1 MRAPIRAALGVSSFS
16 SGAACRLVAFMLL
29 LLPARAF
36 SQYCPGCLQNSAAPL
51 TGVFNIT
58 SGTIRGPFN
67 ANSIQTPLLN
77 VTTMTATQFIG
88 GGTGLTG
95 LNASAISSG
104 YVSPDVVSGP
114 YPDITQVGALTAGQ
128 WNASPVPTK
137 YGGTGQNF
145 VDVSAGSLIYFS
157 AAGQMSTFLPGQ
169 PQQLLQ
175 TNGSGAPVW
184 VSSPAVSGANLYN
197 IPAARLTGTL
207 PASITVSSKS
217 IPVVAG
223 ASVLGNI
230 SGLSGGITGTLPQNQ
245 VATGTWSTSYAASS
259 ITATGVTPATY
270 GSGSYSPQLVVH
282 GDGRV
287 YSATQLPIVVVAS
300 SVTSGTFP
308 LTVTLPLA
316 DLASGT
322 LPTSVPASSITATGV
337 TPGVY
342 GGSGFLA
349 GLTVGVDGRITSATQ
364 YAAPGLSTS
373 TALTNT
379 PQGWTAPQTFGSSIT
394 INSTLGV
401 TGGIT
406 GNLTGNVTGNTS
418 GSAGS
423 VSSSG
428 VGAGSLGTGVKVST
442 ANVLPGFNGANEL
455 VQLNGSGALPAL
467 SGANLTNLPIG
478 NKFGFLSGTNQTL
491 GVGTFS
497 FGYTNAAVTISSM
510 SIIVTTS
517 GSGGS
522 SGTVWSC
529 CYGGSCVSVTSS
541 QGAAVGSTYTG
552 NGSVSV
558 PAGGQIVLQMTS
570 TGESYTPTVNA
581 VCGYQ

>member
-1 MRAPIRAALGVSSFS
+1 
-16 SGAACRLVAFMLL
+16 MLL

-36 SQYCPGCLQNSAAPL
+36 SQFCPGCIQNSSTPQVATFNL
-51 TGVFNIT
+51 TKGA
-58 SGTIRGPFN
+58 TIQG
-67 ANSIQTPLLN
+67 LLDVGQLAVGN
-77 VTTMTATQFIG
+77 FSVTTMTATQFIG
-88 GGTGLTG
+88 GGAGLTG
-95 LNASAISSG
+95 LNASSLASGNVSST
-104 YVSPDVVSGP
+104 VVSGP

-128 WNASPVPTK
+128 WNASPVPTQ

-197 IPAARLTGTL
+197 IPAARLTGSL
-207 PASITVSSKS
+207 PTTVTVSSNS
-217 IPVVAG
+217 IPYVAG

-230 SGLSGGITGTLPQNQ
+230 SGAAGTITGTLPQSQ
-245 VATGTWSTSYAASS
+245 VATGTWPTSYAASS

-282 GDGRV
+282 VDGRI
-287 YSATQLPIVVVAS
+287 YSAAQLPITVGAS

-308 LTVTLPLA
+308 PTVILPLS
-316 DLASGT
+316 DLQPGT

-337 TPGVY
+337 NPGTY

-349 GLTVGVDGRITSATQ
+349 GLTIGVDGRVTSATQ

-373 TALTNT
+373 TALTNM
-379 PQGWTAPQTFGSSIT
+379 PQRWTAPQTFSATSSMT
-394 INSTLGV
+394 ILSDLGV
-401 TGGIT
+401 GGTIT
-406 GNLTGNVTGNTS
+406 GNLTGNVTGNAY

-423 VSSSG
+423 VASSG

-442 ANVLPGFNGANEL
+442 ANFLPGFNGANEL
-455 VQLNGSGALPAL
+455 VQLNGSGALPVL

-478 NKFGFLSGTNQTL
+478 NKFGFLSATNQTL

-510 SIIVTTS
+510 SVIVTTS

-522 SGTVWSC
+522 SGTVWAC
-529 CYGGSCVSVTSS
+529 CYGGNCVSVTSS
-541 QGAAVGSTYTG
+541 QGAAVGSSYTG
-552 NGSVSV
+552 NGAISV
-558 PAGGQIVLQMTS
+558 PMGGQIVLQMTS

>member
-197 IPAARLTGTL
+197 IPAASLTGSQIGR
-207 PASITVSSKS
+207 ASCRE
-217 IPVVAG
+217 
-223 ASVLGNI
+223 
-230 SGLSGGITGTLPQNQ
+230 
-245 VATGTWSTSYAASS
+245 
-259 ITATGVTPATY
+259 
-270 GSGSYSPQLVVH
+270 
-282 GDGRV
+282 RV
-287 YSATQLPIVVVAS
+287 
-300 SVTSGTFP
+300 
-308 LTVTLPLA
+308 
-316 DLASGT
+316 
-322 LPTSVPASSITATGV
+322 
-337 TPGVY
+337 
-342 GGSGFLA
+342 
-349 GLTVGVDGRITSATQ
+349 
-364 YAAPGLSTS
+364 
-373 TALTNT
+373 
-379 PQGWTAPQTFGSSIT
+379 
-394 INSTLGV
+394 
-401 TGGIT
+401 
-406 GNLTGNVTGNTS
+406 
-418 GSAGS
+418 
-423 VSSSG
+423 
-428 VGAGSLGTGVKVST
+428 
-442 ANVLPGFNGANEL
+442 
-455 VQLNGSGALPAL
+455 
-467 SGANLTNLPIG
+467 
-478 NKFGFLSGTNQTL
+478 
-491 GVGTFS
+491 
-497 FGYTNAAVTISSM
+497 
-510 SIIVTTS
+510 
-517 GSGGS
+517 
-522 SGTVWSC
+522 
-529 CYGGSCVSVTSS
+529 
-541 QGAAVGSTYTG
+541 
-552 NGSVSV
+552 
-558 PAGGQIVLQMTS
+558 
-570 TGESYTPTVNA
+570 
-581 VCGYQ
+581 